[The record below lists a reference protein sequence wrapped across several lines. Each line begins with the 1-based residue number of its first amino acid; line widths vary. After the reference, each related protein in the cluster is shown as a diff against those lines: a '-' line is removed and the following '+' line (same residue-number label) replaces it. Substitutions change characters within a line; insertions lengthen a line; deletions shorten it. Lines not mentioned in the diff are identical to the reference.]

1 MRTAMLAM
9 LVYSAAAFLADADK
23 EHPVTKVVNMLKKM
37 QETMQ
42 EEAAKDQ
49 EVYEKMS
56 CWCETNDKETNAA
69 VEAAQRAIS
78 ELTAKIE
85 ENAALAARLETE
97 IEELESEIKSAEE
110 AIATA
115 TALREKE
122 HAEFSAEEKEM
133 VDTISA
139 LTDAIAVLS
148 KHNFLSVKTSLASI
162 KAGHLEGMKQ
172 RALALLQ
179 QPAGYKSYNSRSG
192 EIFGILKTMKETFE
206 TNLAKTRADEAA
218 AQKMF
223 DELVAEK
230 TAGINAAKERK
241 NTKVTELS
249 EAKVALVQAKA
260 DLKDVRS
267 NLDADTKF
275 LVDLKEK
282 CSASDKEFMERQKS
296 RQEELVAVGEAL
308 KMLTDDSA
316 RDLFSSTLG
325 FVQLRELRSV
335 TRKQLVE
342 KLQKAAKKTGSP
354 KLALLA
360 QTAQLD
366 AFTKVKAAIDEMIAE
381 LNTQQKD
388 EVTHRDWC
396 TEELR
401 KNDVAHQAK
410 TWEAEDLTKEVNVL
424 ADKIATLDEEIK
436 VLTEAV
442 AENKRQIKRASED
455 REAANAVFQQT
466 IADQRATVA
475 ILSKVLARLQK
486 VYEPDAAAAKTAPKA
501 FLQQRQP
508 QVKLGSRTADAAPDG
523 FGQKGGQKQEAG
535 GVLGLIRMCIS
546 DAERLQKETIDAEQT
561 AQTDYTKL
569 VKDSSAEIAADNT
582 SINDKTAERAQ
593 AEVDASEAQAGLEAA
608 NAAMADLEKYAT
620 GVHASCDF
628 VLDNFDIRQKARA
641 EEIDALE
648 DAKAILSGADF
659 Q

>member
-1 MRTAMLAM
+1 
-9 LVYSAAAFLADADK
+9 
-23 EHPVTKVVNMLKKM
+23 
-37 QETMQ
+37 
-42 EEAAKDQ
+42 
-49 EVYEKMS
+49 MS

-97 IEELESEIKSAEE
+97 IEQLAAEIKSAEE

-192 EIFGILKTMKETFE
+192 
-206 TNLAKTRADEAA
+206 
-218 AQKMF
+218 KMF
-223 DELVAEK
+223 DELIAEK

-308 KMLTDDSA
+308 KMLTEDSA

-325 FVQLRELRSV
+325 FVQLRELRSAK
-335 TRKQLVE
+335 RKHLVE
-342 KLQKAAKKTGSP
+342 ALQKAAKKTGSP

-366 AFTKVKAAIDEMIAE
+366 AFTKVKTAIDEMIAE
-381 LNTQQKD
+381 LSTQQ
-388 EVTHRDWC
+388 
-396 TEELR
+396 
-401 KNDVAHQAK
+401 
-410 TWEAEDLTKEVNVL
+410 AE
-424 ADKIATLDEEIK
+424 
-436 VLTEAV
+436 
-442 AENKRQIKRASED
+442 
-455 REAANAVFQQT
+455 
-466 IADQRATVA
+466 
-475 ILSKVLARLQK
+475 
-486 VYEPDAAAAKTAPKA
+486 
-501 FLQQRQP
+501 
-508 QVKLGSRTADAAPDG
+508 
-523 FGQKGGQKQEAG
+523 
-535 GVLGLIRMCIS
+535 
-546 DAERLQKETIDAEQT
+546 
-561 AQTDYTKL
+561 
-569 VKDSSAEIAADNT
+569 
-582 SINDKTAERAQ
+582 
-593 AEVDASEAQAGLEAA
+593 
-608 NAAMADLEKYAT
+608 
-620 GVHASCDF
+620 
-628 VLDNFDIRQKARA
+628 
-641 EEIDALE
+641 
-648 DAKAILSGADF
+648 
-659 Q
+659 

>member
-1 MRTAMLAM
+1 M
-9 LVYSAAAFLADADK
+9 LVYSAAALLADADK
-23 EHPVTKVVNMLKKM
+23 EHPVSKVVNMLKKM
-37 QETMQ
+37 QETMM

-49 EVYEKMS
+49 EVYEKMD
-56 CWCETNDKETNAA
+56 CWCKTNDKETNAA

-133 VDTISA
+133 VETIAA

-162 KAGHLEGMKQ
+162 KAGPMLEGLKA

-206 TNLAKTRADEAA
+206 TNLAKTRADEAS

-296 RQEELVAVGEAL
+296 RQEEIVAVGEAL

-561 AQTDYTKL
+561 AQTDYSKL

>member
-308 KMLTDDSA
+308 KMLTEDSA

-325 FVQLRELRSV
+325 FVQLRELRSAK
-335 TRKQLVE
+335 RKHLVE
-342 KLQKAAKKTGSP
+342 ALQKAAKKTGSP

-381 LNTQQKD
+381 LSTQQAD
-388 EVTHRDWC
+388 EVKHRDWC

-455 REAANAVFQQT
+455 REAANAIFQQT
-466 IADQRATVA
+466 VADQRATVA

-486 VYEPDAAAAKTAPKA
+486 VYEPEAAAAKTAPTL
-501 FLQQRQP
+501 LQKGRQP

-546 DAERLQKETIDAEQT
+546 DAERLEKETIDAEQT
-561 AQTDYTKL
+561 AQTEYTKL

-593 AEVDASEAQAGLEAA
+593 AEVDSSEAQAGLEAA
-608 NAAMADLEKYAT
+608 SAAIADLEKYAT

-628 VLDNFDIRQKARA
+628 VLDNFDLRQKARA